1 MNKWKESELV
11 RSLVGFFLLFLLFV
25 GLFIFIVPST
35 NQSSKIAEKIKSI
48 KNEKVTYVAIGDSL
62 TQGVG
67 DSSNQGGFVPVL
79 SQALESD
86 FDWQVTSRNYGIAG
100 NTSNQILKRMQ
111 EKKDIQRDL
120 KKAKVMTLTVG
131 GNDVIHVIKDNITN
145 LNVDTFT
152 KPAQAYQK
160 RLRQIIELARKD
172 NKTLPIYIVGIY
184 NPFYLNF
191 PEMTEMQT
199 IVDKWNQSTEEVCKK
214 YDNVYFVPVNDLLYK
229 GIDGKGGVTSSDD
242 TSQSSNSSQDNLND
256 ALFEDDHF
264 HPNNTGYQ
272 IMSDAI
278 LKRINQTKKE
288 WSGE

>member
-1 MNKWKESELV
+1 MNKLKESELL
-11 RSLVGFFLLFLLFV
+11 RSLVGFLLLFLLFI
-25 GLFIFIVPST
+25 GLFIFIVPS
-35 NQSSKIAEKIKSI
+35 NHRSSKIADKIRFVK
-48 KNEKVTYVAIGDSL
+48 KEKVTYVAIGDSL

-67 DSSNQGGFVPVL
+67 DSSKQGGFVPVL

-86 FDWQVTSRNYGIAG
+86 FNWQVTSRNYGIAG
-100 NTSNQILKRMQ
+100 NTSNQILQRIQ
-111 EKKDIQRDL
+111 EKKDIKRDL
-120 KKAKVMTLTVG
+120 KKAKMMTLTVG

-145 LNVDTFT
+145 LNVNTFS
-152 KPAQAYQK
+152 KPAVEYQK
-160 RLRQIIELARKD
+160 RLRHIIELARKD

-199 IVDKWNQSTEEVCKK
+199 IVDNWNQSTEDVCKE

-229 GIDGKGGVTSSDD
+229 GIDGKGGVTSSHE
-242 TSQSSNSSQDNLND
+242 TSQSTKSSQGSLND

>member
-11 RSLVGFFLLFLLFV
+11 RSLVGFFLLFLLFF
-25 GLFIFIVPST
+25 GLFILVVPST
-35 NQSSKIAEKIKSI
+35 HQSSKIAEKIKST

-160 RLRQIIELARKD
+160 RLGQIIELARKD

-199 IVDKWNQSTEEVCKK
+199 IVENWNQFTEEVCKK

-242 TSQSSNSSQDNLND
+242 SSQSSKSSQDSLND

>member
-25 GLFIFIVPST
+25 GLFILVVPST
-35 NQSSKIAEKIKSI
+35 HQSSKIAEKIKSI

-160 RLRQIIELARKD
+160 RLGQIIELARKD

-214 YDNVYFVPVNDLLYK
+214 YDNVYFVPINDLLYK
-229 GIDGKGGVTSSDD
+229 GIDGKGGVTSTDD
-242 TSQSSNSSQDNLND
+242 SSQSSNSSQDSLND

>member
-1 MNKWKESELV
+1 M
-11 RSLVGFFLLFLLFV
+11 LFLLFI
-25 GLFIFIVPST
+25 GLFIFIVPS
-35 NQSSKIAEKIKSI
+35 NHRSSKIADKIRFVK
-48 KNEKVTYVAIGDSL
+48 KEKVTYVAIGDSL

-67 DSSNQGGFVPVL
+67 DSSKQGGFVPVL

-86 FDWQVTSRNYGIAG
+86 FNWQVTSRNYGIAG
-100 NTSNQILKRMQ
+100 NTSNQILQRIQ
-111 EKKDIQRDL
+111 EKKDIKRDL
-120 KKAKVMTLTVG
+120 KKAKMMTLTVG
-131 GNDVIHVIKDNITN
+131 GNDVIHVI
-145 LNVDTFT
+145 
-152 KPAQAYQK
+152 
-160 RLRQIIELARKD
+160 KD

-199 IVDKWNQSTEEVCKK
+199 IVDNWNQSTEDVCKE
-214 YDNVYFVPVNDLLYK
+214 YDNVYFVPVNALLYK
-229 GIDGKGGVTSSDD
+229 GIDGKGGVTSSDE
-242 TSQSSNSSQDNLND
+242 TSQSAKSSQGSLND

>member
-25 GLFIFIVPST
+25 GLFFLVVPST
-35 NQSSKIAEKIKSI
+35 HQSSKIAEKIKSI

-160 RLRQIIELARKD
+160 RLGQIIELARKD

-229 GIDGKGGVTSSDD
+229 GIDGKGGVTSTDD
-242 TSQSSNSSQDNLND
+242 SSQSSNSSQDSLND

>member
-11 RSLVGFFLLFLLFV
+11 RSLLGFFLLFLLFV
-25 GLFIFIVPST
+25 GLFIFVFPST
-35 NQSSKIAEKIKSI
+35 HQSSKIAEKIKSI

-120 KKAKVMTLTVG
+120 KKAKLMTLTVG

-145 LNVDTFT
+145 LNVNTFT

-160 RLRQIIELARKD
+160 RLRQIIELARKE
-172 NKTLPIYIVGIY
+172 NKSLPIYIVGIY

-199 IVDKWNQSTEEVCKK
+199 IVDNWNQSTEEVSKE
-214 YDNVYFVPVNDLLYK
+214 YENVYFVPVNDLLYK

-242 TSQSSNSSQDNLND
+242 SSQSSKSSQDSLND

>member
-1 MNKWKESELV
+1 MNKLKESELL
-11 RSLVGFFLLFLLFV
+11 RSFAGFFLFFLLFV
-25 GLFIFIVPST
+25 GLLIFIVPSSH
-35 NQSSKIAEKIKSI
+35 QSSKISDKIRSVK
-48 KNEKVTYVAIGDSL
+48 KEKVTYVAIGDSL

-86 FDWQVTSRNYGIAG
+86 FNWQVTPRNYGIAG

-111 EKKDIQRDL
+111 EKKDIKRDL
-120 KKAKVMTLTVG
+120 KKAKLMTLTVG
-131 GNDVIHVIKDNITN
+131 GNDVIHVIKDNIT
-145 LNVDTFT
+145 T
-152 KPAQAYQK
+152 
-160 RLRQIIELARKD
+160 
-172 NKTLPIYIVGIY
+172 GIY

-199 IVDKWNQSTEEVCKK
+199 IVDNWNRSTEEVSKE

-229 GIDGKGGVTSSDD
+229 GINGKGGVTSSDE
-242 TSQSSNSSQDNLND
+242 TSQSTKSSQDSLND
-256 ALFEDDHF
+256 ALFEEDHF

>member
-160 RLRQIIELARKD
+160 RLGQIIELARKD

>member
-1 MNKWKESELV
+1 MNKLKESELL
-11 RSLVGFFLLFLLFV
+11 RSFAGFFLLFLLFV
-25 GLFIFIVPST
+25 GILIFIVPSSH
-35 NQSSKIAEKIKSI
+35 QSSKISDKIRSVK
-48 KNEKVTYVAIGDSL
+48 KEKVTYVAIGDSL

-67 DSSNQGGFVPVL
+67 DSSKQGGFVSVL

-86 FDWQVTSRNYGIAG
+86 FNWQVTSRNYGIAG

-111 EKKDIQRDL
+111 EKKDIKRDL
-120 KKAKVMTLTVG
+120 KKAKMMTLTVG

-145 LNVDTFT
+145 LNVNTFS
-152 KPAQAYQK
+152 KPAVEYQK
-160 RLRQIIELARKD
+160 RLRHIIELVRKD

-199 IVDKWNQSTEEVCKK
+199 IVDNWNQSTEDVCKE

-229 GIDGKGGVTSSDD
+229 GIDGKGGVTSSDE
-242 TSQSSNSSQDNLND
+242 TSQSAKSSQGSLND

>member
-11 RSLVGFFLLFLLFV
+11 RSLLGFFLLFFVFVVLFV
-25 GLFIFIVPST
+25 FIVPS
-35 NQSSKIAEKIKSI
+35 NHQSLKTVGKLKSD
-48 KNEKVTYVAIGDSL
+48 KKDTVTYVAIGDSL

-67 DSSNQGGFVPVL
+67 DTTNQGGFVPIL
-79 SQALESD
+79 SQAMGAD
-86 FDWQVTSRNYGIAG
+86 FNWQVTSNNYGIAG
-100 NTSNQILKRMQ
+100 NTSNQILKRMK
-111 EKKDIQRDL
+111 EKADIQRDL
-120 KKAKVMTLTVG
+120 KKAKLMTLTVG
-131 GNDVIHVIKDNITN
+131 GNDVMHVVKDNITN
-145 LNVDTFT
+145 LSVDTFN
-152 KPAQAYQK
+152 KPAVAYQK
-160 RLRQIIELARKD
+160 RLRQIVELARKD

-184 NPFYLNF
+184 NPYYLNF
-191 PEMTEMQT
+191 PDMTEMQT
-199 IVDKWNQSTEEVCKK
+199 IVDNWNQSTEDVCKE

-229 GIDGKGGVTSSDD
+229 GIDGKGGVTSSHE
-242 TSQSSNSSQDNLND
+242 TSQSTKSSQGSLND

>member
-1 MNKWKESELV
+1 MNKLKESELL
-11 RSLVGFFLLFLLFV
+11 RSLVGFLLLFLLFI
-25 GLFIFIVPST
+25 GLFIFIVPS
-35 NQSSKIAEKIKSI
+35 NHRSSKIADKIRFVK
-48 KNEKVTYVAIGDSL
+48 KEKVTYVAIGDSL

-67 DSSNQGGFVPVL
+67 DSSKQGGFVPVL
-79 SQALESD
+79 SQALELD
-86 FDWQVTSRNYGIAG
+86 FNWQVTSRNYGIAG
-100 NTSNQILKRMQ
+100 NTSNQILQRIQ
-111 EKKDIQRDL
+111 EKKDIKRDL
-120 KKAKVMTLTVG
+120 KKAKMMTLTVG

-145 LNVDTFT
+145 LNVNTFS
-152 KPAQAYQK
+152 KPAVEYQK
-160 RLRQIIELARKD
+160 RLRHIIELARKD

-199 IVDKWNQSTEEVCKK
+199 IVDNWNQSTEDVCKE
-214 YDNVYFVPVNDLLYK
+214 YDNVYFVPVNALLYK
-229 GIDGKGGVTSSDD
+229 GIDGKGGVTSSDE
-242 TSQSSNSSQDNLND
+242 TSQSAKSSQGSLND

>member
-25 GLFIFIVPST
+25 GLFIFVFPST
-35 NQSSKIAEKIKSI
+35 HQSSKIAEKIKSI

-160 RLRQIIELARKD
+160 RLGQIIELARKD

-242 TSQSSNSSQDNLND
+242 SSQSSNSSQDSLND

>member
-1 MNKWKESELV
+1 MNKLKESELL
-11 RSLVGFFLLFLLFV
+11 RSFAGFFLLFLLFV
-25 GLFIFIVPST
+25 GLLIFIIPSSH
-35 NQSSKIAEKIKSI
+35 QSSKISDKIRSVK
-48 KNEKVTYVAIGDSL
+48 KEKVTYVAIGDSL

-86 FDWQVTSRNYGIAG
+86 FNWQVTPRNYGIAG

-111 EKKDIQRDL
+111 EKKDIKRDL
-120 KKAKVMTLTVG
+120 KKAKLMTLTVG
-131 GNDVIHVIKDNITN
+131 GNDVIHVIMDNITN
-145 LNVDTFT
+145 LNVNIFSKD
-152 KPAQAYQK
+152 AVDYQK
-160 RLRQIIELARKD
+160 RLRQIIELARKE
-172 NKTLPIYIVGIY
+172 NKTLPIYITGIY

-199 IVDKWNQSTEEVCKK
+199 IVDNWNQSTEEVCKK

-242 TSQSSNSSQDNLND
+242 SSQSTKSSQDSLND
-256 ALFEDDHF
+256 ALFEEDHF

>member
-25 GLFIFIVPST
+25 GLFFLVVPST
-35 NQSSKIAEKIKSI
+35 HQSSKIAEKIKSI

-79 SQALESD
+79 SQSLESD

>member
-1 MNKWKESELV
+1 M
-11 RSLVGFFLLFLLFV
+11 LFLLFI
-25 GLFIFIVPST
+25 GLFIFIVPS
-35 NQSSKIAEKIKSI
+35 NHRSSKIADKIRFVK
-48 KNEKVTYVAIGDSL
+48 KEKVTYVAIGDSL

-67 DSSNQGGFVPVL
+67 DSSKQGGFVPVL
-79 SQALESD
+79 SQALELD
-86 FDWQVTSRNYGIAG
+86 FNWQVTSRNYGIAG
-100 NTSNQILKRMQ
+100 NTSNQILQRIQ
-111 EKKDIQRDL
+111 EKKDIKRDL
-120 KKAKVMTLTVG
+120 KKAKMMTLTVG

-145 LNVDTFT
+145 LNVNTFSR
-152 KPAQAYQK
+152 AAVGYQK
-160 RLRQIIELARKD
+160 RLRQIIELARKE
-172 NKTLPIYIVGIY
+172 NKTLPIYITGIY

-199 IVDKWNQSTEEVCKK
+199 IVDNWNQSTEDVCKE
-214 YDNVYFVPVNDLLYK
+214 YDNVYFVPVNALLYK
-229 GIDGKGGVTSSDD
+229 GIDGKGGVTSSDE
-242 TSQSSNSSQDNLND
+242 TSQSAKSSQGSLND

>member
-35 NQSSKIAEKIKSI
+35 RQSSKIAEKINSI
-48 KNEKVTYVAIGDSL
+48 KNENVTYVAIGDSL

-160 RLRQIIELARKD
+160 RLRQIIELARKE

-191 PEMTEMQT
+191 PEMTEMQI
-199 IVDKWNQSTEEVCKK
+199 IVDNWNQSTEEVCKE

-242 TSQSSNSSQDNLND
+242 TSQSSKSSQDSLND

>member
-25 GLFIFIVPST
+25 GLFILVVPST
-35 NQSSKIAEKIKSI
+35 HQSSKIAEKIKSI

-160 RLRQIIELARKD
+160 RLGQIIELARKD

-242 TSQSSNSSQDNLND
+242 TSQSSNSSQDSLND

>member
-35 NQSSKIAEKIKSI
+35 HQSSKIVEKIKSI
-48 KNEKVTYVAIGDSL
+48 KNENVTYVAIGDSL

-191 PEMTEMQT
+191 PEMTEMQI
-199 IVDKWNQSTEEVCKK
+199 IVDNWNQSTEEVCKE

-242 TSQSSNSSQDNLND
+242 TSQSSKSSQDSLND

>member
-25 GLFIFIVPST
+25 GFFIFVVPSAH
-35 NQSSKIAEKIKSI
+35 QSSKIAEKIKSI

-160 RLRQIIELARKD
+160 RLGQIIELARKN

-184 NPFYLNF
+184 NPFYLNL

-199 IVDKWNQSTEEVCKK
+199 IVDNWNQSAEEVCKK

-242 TSQSSNSSQDNLND
+242 SSQSSKSSQDSLND

>member
-1 MNKWKESELV
+1 M
-11 RSLVGFFLLFLLFV
+11 LFLLFI
-25 GLFIFIVPST
+25 GLFIFIVPS
-35 NQSSKIAEKIKSI
+35 NHRSSKIADKIRFVK
-48 KNEKVTYVAIGDSL
+48 KEKVTYVAIGDSL

-67 DSSNQGGFVPVL
+67 DSSKQGGFVPVL
-79 SQALESD
+79 SQALELD
-86 FDWQVTSRNYGIAG
+86 FNWQVTSRNYGIAG
-100 NTSNQILKRMQ
+100 NTSNQILQRIQ
-111 EKKDIQRDL
+111 EKKDIKRDL
-120 KKAKVMTLTVG
+120 KKAKMMTLTVG

-145 LNVDTFT
+145 LNVNTFS
-152 KPAQAYQK
+152 KPAVEYQK
-160 RLRQIIELARKD
+160 RLRHIIELVRKD

-199 IVDKWNQSTEEVCKK
+199 IVDNWNQSTEDVCKE
-214 YDNVYFVPVNDLLYK
+214 YDNVYFVPVNALLYK
-229 GIDGKGGVTSSDD
+229 GIDGKGGVTSSDE
-242 TSQSSNSSQDNLND
+242 TSQSAKSSQGSLND

>member
-11 RSLVGFFLLFLLFV
+11 RSLLGFFLLFLLFV
-25 GLFIFIVPST
+25 GLFILVVPST
-35 NQSSKIAEKIKSI
+35 HQSSKIAEKIKSI

-160 RLRQIIELARKD
+160 RLGQIIELARKD

-229 GIDGKGGVTSSDD
+229 GIDGKGGVTSTDD
-242 TSQSSNSSQDNLND
+242 SSQSSNSSQDSLND

>member
-25 GLFIFIVPST
+25 GLFFLVVPST
-35 NQSSKIAEKIKSI
+35 HQSSKIAEKIKSI

-160 RLRQIIELARKD
+160 RLGQIIELARKD

-242 TSQSSNSSQDNLND
+242 SSQSSNSSQDSLND

>member
-1 MNKWKESELV
+1 MNKLKESELL
-11 RSLVGFFLLFLLFV
+11 RSLVGFLLLFLLFI
-25 GLFIFIVPST
+25 GLFIFIVPS
-35 NQSSKIAEKIKSI
+35 NHRSSKIADKIRFVKQ
-48 KNEKVTYVAIGDSL
+48 EKVTYVAIGDSL

-67 DSSNQGGFVPVL
+67 DSSKQGGFVPVL

-86 FDWQVTSRNYGIAG
+86 FNWQVTSRNYGIAG
-100 NTSNQILKRMQ
+100 NTSNQILQRIQ
-111 EKKDIQRDL
+111 EKKDIKRDL
-120 KKAKVMTLTVG
+120 KKAKMMTLTVG

-145 LNVDTFT
+145 LNVNTFS
-152 KPAQAYQK
+152 KPAVEYQK
-160 RLRQIIELARKD
+160 RLRHIIELARKD

-199 IVDKWNQSTEEVCKK
+199 IVDNWNQSTEDVCKE
-214 YDNVYFVPVNDLLYK
+214 YDNVYFVPVNALLYK
-229 GIDGKGGVTSSDD
+229 GIDGKGGVTSSDE
-242 TSQSSNSSQDNLND
+242 TSQSAKSSQGSLND

>member
-35 NQSSKIAEKIKSI
+35 HQSSKIVEKIKSI
-48 KNEKVTYVAIGDSL
+48 KNENVTYVAIGDSL

-160 RLRQIIELARKD
+160 RLGQIIELARKD

-191 PEMTEMQT
+191 PEMTEMQI
-199 IVDKWNQSTEEVCKK
+199 IVDNWNQSTEEVCKE

-242 TSQSSNSSQDNLND
+242 TSQSSKSSQDSLND

>member
-25 GLFIFIVPST
+25 GLFILVVPST
-35 NQSSKIAEKIKSI
+35 HQSSKIAEKIKSI

-160 RLRQIIELARKD
+160 RLGQIIELARKD

-229 GIDGKGGVTSSDD
+229 GIDGKGGVTSTDD
-242 TSQSSNSSQDNLND
+242 SSQSSKSSQDSLND

>member
-35 NQSSKIAEKIKSI
+35 HQSSKIVEKIKSI
-48 KNEKVTYVAIGDSL
+48 KNENVTYVAIGDSL

-191 PEMTEMQT
+191 PEMTEMQI
-199 IVDKWNQSTEEVCKK
+199 IVDNWNQSTEEVCKE

-242 TSQSSNSSQDNLND
+242 TSQSSKSSQDSLND

-278 LKRINQTKKE
+278 LKRINQTKKG